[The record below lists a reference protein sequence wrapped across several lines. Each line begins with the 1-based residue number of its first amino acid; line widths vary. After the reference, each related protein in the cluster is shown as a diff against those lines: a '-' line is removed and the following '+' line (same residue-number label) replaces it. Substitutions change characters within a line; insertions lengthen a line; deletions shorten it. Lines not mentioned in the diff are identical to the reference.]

1 MSGLD
6 AAAGIAGLL
15 TLSFAC
21 LQGCIKGFTLLR
33 RARSH
38 DRDVAVVS
46 LMIELEQH
54 KFQTWAEEAGLFED
68 PPDLR
73 VNARD
78 ARFVPKI
85 LEQLQTLLL
94 DVNGLKKRYHL
105 DIRVGSEILDL
116 NEANSAGS
124 RLLPQHRKSLSEF
137 FEHKTRWRKWTWIA
151 FDEKNVRALMEDV
164 KVLVGQLQQYLDHER
179 QVKME
184 QAFDIFLRTTV
195 VKTANEQKLGVIG
208 HDRNH
213 SFSKGAVP
221 AAARLKRQG
230 LLLGVTDAYT
240 DSPSI
245 NQRPEPWRTSTN
257 RDTHTSLSSP
267 SIASSPSSSS
277 KSMRLN
283 SMELD
288 CPSPPPEGSRYFAWY
303 AREPVLLE
311 WKSGGRGI
319 KLPLLENRVD
329 RVSAFLHELD
339 SSFHSLPCR
348 GYIKDWAVKN
358 RYAYVFDLPF
368 SVYPPAAQR
377 SPVERHMDQPSLPSM
392 HTLRDMLERPM
403 GIPSLNLRLSYAITL
418 LETLLQIHTADW
430 LHKELRSNN
439 ILFIRGP
446 QSDNASDED
455 ILLSPIY
462 VAGYVYARVDS
473 PDELTE
479 PTESD
484 FENDLY
490 RHPQSMGSSRVS
502 YRKSFDIF
510 SVGCVLLELGLWKSL
525 PDILRNGSKDVRSS
539 GSLSN
544 AAYKGPRFSF
554 SSPSATLTPRS
565 SSHSISRQSRDS
577 LRERQSHDLKLRR
590 SIRSVDRETRDDS
603 PAPAFDL
610 LELRHQLLLSHL
622 NEGQSPETVATRR
635 TSSNDILNA
644 LRGAAGMGYAGI
656 VESFLRV
663 VENMKAVESDTDPA
677 GPVDEHEYALK
688 LEMESLNTLRAIA
701 KVI

>member
-21 LQGCIKGFTLLR
+21 VQGCIKGFTLLR

-73 VNARD
+73 VHARD
-78 ARFVPKI
+78 ARYVPKI
-85 LEQLQTLLL
+85 LDQLRRLLL
-94 DVNGLKKRYHL
+94 DVNGLRKRYNL
-105 DIRVGSEILDL
+105 DIREGSEILDL
-116 NEANSAGS
+116 DEENPMGVRPSS
-124 RLLPQHRKSLSEF
+124 QPRKSLSELF
-137 FEHKTRWRKWTWIA
+137 QHKTNWRKWTWIA
-151 FDEKNVRALMEDV
+151 FDEKNVRTLMDDV
-164 KVLVGQLQQYLDHER
+164 KVLVDQLQQFLEHER

-184 QAFDIFLRTTV
+184 QAFDVFLRTTV
-195 VKTANEQKLGVIG
+195 VKTANEQELGVIG
-208 HDRNH
+208 HDHNR
-213 SFSKGAVP
+213 SFSKGAIP

-230 LLLGVTDAYT
+230 LLLGVADTCTDNHT
-240 DSPSI
+240 LIPKPESGRPSTLRDSHS
-245 NQRPEPWRTSTN
+245 
-257 RDTHTSLSSP
+257 SLSSL
-267 SIASSPSSSS
+267 SVASLSSSSS
-277 KSMRLN
+277 KSMRLK
-283 SMELD
+283 SKELIVPSSRME
-288 CPSPPPEGSRYFAWY
+288 GHRYFAWY

-311 WKSGGRGI
+311 WKSGGGGI

-339 SSFHSLPCR
+339 QSFHSLPCR
-348 GYIKDWAVKN
+348 GYIKDWAAKD

-368 SVYPPAAQR
+368 GVDPPTMQK
-377 SPVERHMDQPSLPSM
+377 SPVKRHMDLPPLPSM

-403 GIPSLNLRLSYAITL
+403 EIPSLNLRLSYAITL

-473 PDELTE
+473 PNELTE

-490 RHPQSMGSSRVS
+490 RHPLSMGSSRVS

-510 SVGCVLLELGLWKSL
+510 SVGCVLLELGLWTSL
-525 PDILRNGSKDVRSS
+525 PDILRS
-539 GSLSN
+539 GSRSLRPGVGLSD
-544 AAYKGPRFSF
+544 ATYKYPDFSF
-554 SSPSATLTPRS
+554 STSSSTLTPRS
-565 SSHSISRQSRDS
+565 SSNSINRQSRDS
-577 LRERQSHDLKLRR
+577 LRERHSRDLKLRK
-590 SIRSVDRETRDDS
+590 SVHSVDQEIGDDS
-603 PAPAFDL
+603 PAFDL
-610 LELRHQLLLSHL
+610 LELRHQLLLSNASGVH
-622 NEGQSPETVATRR
+622 SPEPPTMKPTSYNEILRALKAATG
-635 TSSNDILNA
+635 I
-644 LRGAAGMGYAGI
+644 GYARI
-656 VESFLRV
+656 VESFLWV
-663 VENMKAVESDTDPA
+663 VENMTATESNPDMA
-677 GPVDEHEYALK
+677 GHMDEHEYALK
-688 LEMESLNTLRAIA
+688 LEMESLESLRAIA